1 VSASP
6 PAISRGRLTA
16 AALLSLAS
24 FAASINLVF
33 AALVRMGDEFGVR
46 PEILA
51 SISSIYFVAFF
62 LVASASGFFSDRFGA
77 KPPLLFGSLMTVAG
91 GLIFASAHDVATLVI
106 GAIVMGMG
114 GGATE
119 GMCTALLARI
129 FPGRERFV
137 VGVSQ
142 AGYCFGAIAGPYV
155 MGIFLPL
162 GVSWRLFFLPVA
174 AMALANF
181 GLFVGS
187 RFPENQDAGTGRH
200 GEGERGRRGDG
211 ETRRRGE
218 AERVAVLAVSES
230 DASSGT
236 AGGAPAEPPL
246 LRRPGVLR
254 WCVVVFLYVTAE
266 TGLVSFVNIYLSQYR
281 GAPERAAIQAISWFW
296 AVMLVGRLLC
306 SILPPAFADRRL
318 IVGAMT
324 GGAAA
329 VLLAIPMPAWPG
341 ALGALLLASFL
352 MAGTWP
358 TIVAKAARDNPDRAS
373 TVVGITVAAGSLGC
387 IIAPPVMGY
396 LFVVAPPA
404 LAMAA
409 PAIPL
414 LAGSALAAWSSP
426 RKAAHARGPRVTGAG
441 EEPAF

>member
-1 VSASP
+1 MIHPPHAVS
-6 PAISRGRLTA
+6 RKRLTA

-33 AALVRMGDEFGVR
+33 AALVRMGSEFNVR

-62 LVASASGFFSDRFGA
+62 IVSSASGFVSDRFGA
-77 KPPLLFGSLMTVAG
+77 KAPLLFGSLMTLTG
-91 GLIFASAHDVATLVI
+91 GLIFASAHDTTVLVI

-129 FPGRERFV
+129 FPGRERLV

-142 AGYCFGAIAGPYV
+142 AGYCAGAIAGPFV

-162 GVSWRLFFLPVA
+162 GVSWRVFFIPVA
-174 AMALANF
+174 GLALLNF
-181 GLFVGS
+181 LLFVGS
-187 RFPENQDAGTGRH
+187 RYPQIEH
-200 GEGERGRRGDG
+200 ERRKSVAD
-211 ETRRRGE
+211 E
-218 AERVAVLAVSES
+218 AKK
-230 DASSGT
+230 GT
-236 AGGAPAEPPL
+236 AEAVTASATTINTTNDTTASRGI
-246 LRRPGVLR
+246 LRSPGVLR
-254 WCVVVFLYVTAE
+254 WSAVVFLYVTAE
-266 TGLVSFVNIYLSQYR
+266 TALVSFINIYLFAYR
-281 GAPERAAIQAISWFW
+281 GAPERAAIHAISWFW

-306 SILPPAFADRRL
+306 SVLPPELADRKL
-318 IVGAMT
+318 IVGAML
-324 GGAAA
+324 GGAGAI
-329 VLLAIPMPAWPG
+329 LLTIPMPGWLG
-341 ALGALLLASFL
+341 ALGAFLLASFL

-358 TIVAKAARDNPDRAS
+358 TIVAKAARDNADRAS

-387 IIAPPVMGY
+387 IVAPPVMGL
-396 LFVVAPPA
+396 LFRSAPPA

-414 LAGSALAAWSSP
+414 LVGSALAAFPGAP
-426 RKAAHARGPRVTGAG
+426 RRRARRPAVAAR
-441 EEPAF
+441 PANPA

>member
-1 VSASP
+1 LSVASP
-6 PAISRGRLTA
+6 TVSKARLTA

-33 AALVRMGDEFGVR
+33 AALVRMGGEFGVR

-62 LVASASGFFSDRFGA
+62 IVSSASGFVSDRFGA
-77 KPPLLFGSLMTVAG
+77 KVALLFGNGMTLIG
-91 GLIFASAHDVATLVI
+91 GLIFASAHDPSTLVI
-106 GAIVMGMG
+106 GAIAMGMG

-162 GVSWRLFFLPVA
+162 GVSWRVFFIPVA
-174 AMALANF
+174 ALALVNF
-181 GLFVGS
+181 ALFVGS
-187 RFPENQDAGTGRH
+187 RFPPNEHEKRER
-200 GEGERGRRGDG
+200 EGD
-211 ETRRRGE
+211 
-218 AERVAVLAVSES
+218 AERVTTEVVTTFNTTNDTTSERRRKP
-230 DASSGT
+230 GV
-236 AGGAPAEPPL
+236 

-254 WCVVVFLYVTAE
+254 WCVVVFLYVLAE
-266 TGLVSFVNIYLSQYR
+266 TALVSFVNIYLFQYL

-306 SILPPAFADRRL
+306 SILPPALADRKL
-318 IVGAMT
+318 IVGAMLA
-324 GGAAA
+324 GAAA
-329 VLLAIPMPAWPG
+329 ITLTIPMPGWPG
-341 ALGALLLASFL
+341 VLGVLLLASFL

-358 TIVAKAARDNPDRAS
+358 TIVAKAARDNVERAS

-387 IIAPPVMGY
+387 I
-396 LFVVAPPA
+396 VAPPIMGLLFGVVPPS

-414 LAGSALAAWSSP
+414 LAGSALAALSGTP
-426 RKAAHARGPRVTGAG
+426 RRRAERVEVAVT
-441 EEPAF
+441 PAKPASAD

>member
-1 VSASP
+1 LSVASP
-6 PAISRGRLTA
+6 TVSRARLTT

-33 AALVRMGDEFGVR
+33 AALVRMGGEFGVR

-62 LVASASGFFSDRFGA
+62 IVSSASGFVSDRFGA
-77 KPPLLFGSLMTVAG
+77 KVALLFGNGMTLIG
-91 GLIFASAHDVATLVI
+91 GLIFASAHDPSTLVI
-106 GAIVMGMG
+106 GAIAMGMG

-142 AGYCFGAIAGPYV
+142 AGYCFGAIVGPYV

-162 GVSWRLFFLPVA
+162 GVSWRVFFIPVA
-174 AMALANF
+174 ALALVNF
-181 GLFVGS
+181 VLFVGS
-187 RFPENQDAGTGRH
+187 RFPPNEHEKREREGDA
-200 GEGERGRRGDG
+200 
-211 ETRRRGE
+211 ETRRGGD
-218 AERVAVLAVSES
+218 AERVTTEVVTTFSTTNDTTSERRRKP
-230 DASSGT
+230 GV
-236 AGGAPAEPPL
+236 

-254 WCVVVFLYVTAE
+254 WCVVVFLYVLAE
-266 TGLVSFVNIYLSQYR
+266 TALVSFVNIYLFQYL

-306 SILPPAFADRRL
+306 SILPPALADRKL
-318 IVGAMT
+318 IVGAMLA
-324 GGAAA
+324 GAAA
-329 VLLAIPMPAWPG
+329 ITLTIPMPGWPHV
-341 ALGALLLASFL
+341 LGALLLASFL

-358 TIVAKAARDNPDRAS
+358 TIVAKAARDNAERAS

-387 IIAPPVMGY
+387 IVAPPVMGL
-396 LFVVAPPA
+396 LFGAVPPS

-414 LAGSALAAWSSP
+414 LAGSALAALSGAP
-426 RKAAHARGPRVTGAG
+426 RRRAGRLEVAAAPARPISAD
-441 EEPAF
+441 